1 MMDPRNAIE
10 VRGMSKYFKIN
21 RDKAKTL
28 KEKILFFHRGNNEI
42 HEVLKD
48 INLNIKKGE
57 TVALIGTNGSGK
69 STLLKLMTKIIYP
82 NKGTV

>member
-1 MMDPRNAIE
+1 MDPRNAIE

-57 TVALIGTNGSGK
+57 ENETCNSK
-69 STLLKLMTKIIYP
+69 SKT
-82 NKGTV
+82 GRG